1 MSKFLK
7 SITTT
12 IEEHYD
18 ELTQV
23 EKRIADYFINNMS
36 QDDYSSKNV
45 ASQIYVSEASLSRF
59 AKKLGF
65 KGYREFVFAYTNQIN
80 ENKRLDCLTEFT
92 IHLYETILEKAYAII
107 DNHQM
112 VKIAKWLDGYQRVF
126 IYGVGSSS
134 LAAQEFYS
142 RFRRIGLDVDAQTS
156 PNDIALNIS
165 RVTKQSLV
173 IGISISGITEEVV
186 NGLKAAHQKGAKTIL
201 LTGKR
206 SAYFEAFI
214 DEIVRLA
221 YIPNMN
227 VSNII
232 SPQLPALIM
241 IDIIY
246 THYLNYNREGKIE
259 KLNETL
265 KQINYPLEKS

>member
-92 IHLYETILEKAYAII
+92 IHQYEFCPFFC
-107 DNHQM
+107 
-112 VKIAKWLDGYQRVF
+112 V
-126 IYGVGSSS
+126 
-134 LAAQEFYS
+134 
-142 RFRRIGLDVDAQTS
+142 
-156 PNDIALNIS
+156 
-165 RVTKQSLV
+165 
-173 IGISISGITEEVV
+173 
-186 NGLKAAHQKGAKTIL
+186 
-201 LTGKR
+201 
-206 SAYFEAFI
+206 
-214 DEIVRLA
+214 
-221 YIPNMN
+221 
-227 VSNII
+227 
-232 SPQLPALIM
+232 
-241 IDIIY
+241 
-246 THYLNYNREGKIE
+246 
-259 KLNETL
+259 
-265 KQINYPLEKS
+265 